1 LTGPRFFFY
10 RTQAGA
16 EVDLLVQV
24 GRTIWP
30 IEIKLGIDV
39 RHYDT
44 AGLRRCMEDLNLERG
59 FITTRGEAI
68 RPLGR
73 GIYSLPWEEIAVGRI
88 YPWYDHAFEAG

>member
-1 LTGPRFFFY
+1 
-10 RTQAGA
+10 
-16 EVDLLVQV
+16 VDLLVQV

-30 IEIKLGIDV
+30 IEIKLGINV